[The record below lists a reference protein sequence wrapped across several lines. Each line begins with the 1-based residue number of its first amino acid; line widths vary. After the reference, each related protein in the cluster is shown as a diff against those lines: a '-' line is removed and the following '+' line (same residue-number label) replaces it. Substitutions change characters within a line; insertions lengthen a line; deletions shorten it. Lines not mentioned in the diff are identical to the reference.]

1 MTLANYSFPIAKF
14 KFIAFESC
22 NKICLKM
29 EKTWFLLVVHFKK
42 ISKQLSKGVL
52 KKISEFAGKTT
63 ELKKISE
70 FAGKTTELQS
80 LLNIVSDL
88 RCFHVNFYMKTPLLQ
103 NIREQIFWKS
113 CSFRFHYTITDT
125 ICWEHLLGYHRLIL
139 LHYFH

>member
-14 KFIAFESC
+14 IFIAFESC

-42 ISKQLSKGVL
+42 ISKQWSKGVL

-63 ELKKISE
+63 EL
-70 FAGKTTELQS
+70 QS
-80 LLNIVSDL
+80 LFNIVSDL
-88 RCFHVNFYMKTPLLQ
+88 RCFHVNFYMKTPLLHD
-103 NIREQIFWKS
+103 IREQIFWKS